1 MSFTGLSQGASAL
14 DSLEKWQDAIS
25 KDIAYANKVG
35 YRSAAVGFEG
45 VSHGEMP
52 SATHTSFVE
61 FLKGVTPKERVQTSF
76 AQGDLTPTENPHDFG
91 INGSGFFELETEDGE
106 KVYTRNGEFRF
117 DKENTLVTNTGAKV
131 MGEGGAISR
140 QATGGEIAVNRNGV
154 IFQDGQEIGRFK
166 VVEIENLGALQ
177 ESRDGFVG
185 NGNDPLV
192 TKDREN
198 PEVYQGVVE
207 KSNVSSVRR
216 MMDLIQVLRA
226 HEMNQKVITT
236 FDQQMSQ
243 AIQYL
248 SYSR

>member
-1 MSFTGLSQGASAL
+1 
-14 DSLEKWQDAIS
+14 
-25 KDIAYANKVG
+25 
-35 YRSAAVGFEG
+35 
-45 VSHGEMP
+45 
-52 SATHTSFVE
+52 
-61 FLKGVTPKERVQTSF
+61 
-76 AQGDLTPTENPHDFG
+76 
-91 INGSGFFELETEDGE
+91 
-106 KVYTRNGEFRF
+106 
-117 DKENTLVTNTGAKV
+117 

-140 QATGGEIAVNRNGV
+140 QAAGGEIAVNRNGV